1 MQHLVKT
8 ADIDLEPNQRGAG
21 DAQVYKG
28 RTLFLTYNGEWGVI
42 DHAALPEAVS
52 PNAEVDDLAKVLAA
66 TPAVQRLKSEVE
78 SFCVALQRG
87 LIADA
92 WAWSIEVCGRTW
104 QRTQVIR
111 VHLHLWMAVP
121 SGNVEAK
128 LLIDPDYVGRRPAI
142 VAGAQQALR
151 DGFSFARREFGQAV
165 AASEVIALLQE
176 LEGVVAVELTRCYMH
191 GADPKP
197 NVALEAQPARFDGNR
212 LYPAQLLMINP
223 TPDTGIQ
230 LNWEIA
236 P

>member
-8 ADIDLEPNQRGAG
+8 ADIDFVPNQRGAG
-21 DAQVYKG
+21 DALVYKG

-42 DHAALPEAVS
+42 EHAALPEAVS

-104 QRTQVIR
+104 PRTQVIR

-128 LLIDPDYVGRRPAI
+128 LLVFRNSRPMSSHDLALGFGMS
-142 VAGAQQALR
+142 VKSRAAG
-151 DGFSFARREFGQAV
+151 REFAGCFYT
-165 AASEVIALLQE
+165 S
-176 LEGVVAVELTRCYMH
+176 
-191 GADPKP
+191 
-197 NVALEAQPARFDGNR
+197 
-212 LYPAQLLMINP
+212 
-223 TPDTGIQ
+223 
-230 LNWEIA
+230 
-236 P
+236 